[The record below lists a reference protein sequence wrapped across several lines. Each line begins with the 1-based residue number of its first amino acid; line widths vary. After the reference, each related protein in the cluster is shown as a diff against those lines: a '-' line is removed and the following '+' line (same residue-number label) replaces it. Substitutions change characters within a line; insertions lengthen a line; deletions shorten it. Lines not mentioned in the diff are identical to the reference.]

1 MGVRRRRVRTVVV
14 WDARNE
20 GNASPLSRGVGRPVP
35 RRVRLDS
42 SQQTQRMQPTGKPGR
57 GGVSGNTAHMHPPQG
72 LIDVLRNR
80 VGAATPARRPN
91 ARPVSR
97 HTSIPQPQQQVGAA
111 APSQGLIDLLR
122 GGAGAVPP
130 AHRADADS
138 MGQYVSIPQQQA
150 GATAPS
156 QGLIELLRARA
167 GNQPAT
173 T

>member
-1 MGVRRRRVRTVVV
+1 M
-14 WDARNE
+14 
-20 GNASPLSRGVGRPVP
+20 
-35 RRVRLDS
+35 
-42 SQQTQRMQPTGKPGR
+42 
-57 GGVSGNTAHMHPPQG
+57 
-72 LIDVLRNR
+72 
-80 VGAATPARRPN
+80 
-91 ARPVSR
+91 SR